1 MAEHRVDRLAQL
13 TGRLH
18 ESRPAASLLSC
29 VPPPGIGLQ
38 SHTSPGHPFM
48 TYKGQITLEVG
59 GQQAGTEMAGQVLLA
74 ALAFGQ
80 GDVGAAGQIPC
91 GDRSFED

>member
-1 MAEHRVDRLAQL
+1 
-13 TGRLH
+13 
-18 ESRPAASLLSC
+18 
-29 VPPPGIGLQ
+29 
-38 SHTSPGHPFM
+38 M